1 MGFLDIADEM
11 ADAPVFENPPAMGI
25 LPPPPDL
32 ADPARIFSTSNLV
45 YGITHLSLAQIWR

>member
-11 ADAPVFENPPAMGI
+11 ADAPVFVNPPAMGI

-32 ADPARIFSTSNLV
+32 ADPARIFSTSD
-45 YGITHLSLAQIWR
+45 